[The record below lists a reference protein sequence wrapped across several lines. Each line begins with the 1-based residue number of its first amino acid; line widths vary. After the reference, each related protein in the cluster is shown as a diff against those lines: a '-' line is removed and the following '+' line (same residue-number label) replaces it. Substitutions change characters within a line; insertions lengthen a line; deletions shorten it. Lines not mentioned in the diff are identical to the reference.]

1 MSGISRTDRQQALAQ
16 LKELEQRDEDYY
28 RGLESYPPPY
38 ARVSRQDEGLGF
50 MYDEPSYPTRGSAP
64 ARYSPG
70 KDYPFG
76 FREFEKV
83 LRSEEEDRK
92 RKEEEEGEDK
102 TQIPSGMYDPEDP
115 QSTNIFGQPIPRP
128 PMHAGRGYAKV
139 TAPSQYGRDPRY
151 AGGQEYGQAA
161 VSEFLK
167 LVSGAVTGYA
177 PPTGKAN
184 IARYPSLFDYV

>member
-1 MSGISRTDRQQALAQ
+1 MSGISKSARDRLAQ
-16 LKELEQRDEDYY
+16 READYY
-28 RGLESYPPPY
+28 AELTSYPPPGGV
-38 ARVSRQDEGLGF
+38 REQEIPQEGMGF
-50 MYDEPSYPTRGSAP
+50 LYTPDPYPTRGSAP

-70 KDYPFG
+70 EDYPFG

-83 LRSEEEDRK
+83 IRGEKEDRK
-92 RKEEEEGEDK
+92 RKEEKEEEGEDK